1 MKRKYLILVVVVC
14 VLLTATGCS
23 LSKITLT
30 EKESDAI
37 AEYAAH
43 LLLKHDKKYSPTL
56 MYREDY
62 EAEVER
68 RAAEEAAKEHEGE
81 EPTPTVTPEGEEPTP
96 TPESGEPE
104 VTPEGGEPTPEP
116 EPEYSLND
124 MFSLKNITVSYE
136 GFEVLDEYV
145 TGTEYFPL
153 TAPEGGKILLLKF
166 NFTSSAAKEKK
177 LDTGKLKLSYILEIV
192 DGERLEAKTSLL
204 ENDIQFINGKIDPGA
219 VYEAVL
225 VFFIDQTDVDGHMI
239 LHISSEEKKA
249 SVEIK

>member
-1 MKRKYLILVVVVC
+1 MKRKYLILSVVLC
-14 VLLTATGCS
+14 VLLTTAGCS

-43 LLLKHDKKYSPTL
+43 LLLKYDRNYKPRL

-68 RAAEEAAKEHEGE
+68 RAEEERAKE
-81 EPTPTVTPEGEEPTP
+81 EPEVTEAPEPTVTPEPEPT
-96 TPESGEPE
+96 
-104 VTPEGGEPTPEP
+104 EGTDPSVTPEP
-116 EPEYSLND
+116 EPEPEPEPQYELGD
-124 MFSLKNITVSYE
+124 MFPIKNVKISYE
-136 GFEVLDEYV
+136 GYETLDEYV

-166 NFTSSAAKEKK
+166 ALANGASKEKK
-177 LDTGKLKLSYILEIV
+177 LDTGKLHLTYMLELE

-204 ENDIQFINGKIDPGA
+204 ENDIQFINTKVAPET
-219 VYEAVL
+219 VYDAGL
-225 VFFIDQTDVDGHMI
+225 VFFIDAEDVDTHMI
-239 LHISSEEKKA
+239 LHVIAEDKEA